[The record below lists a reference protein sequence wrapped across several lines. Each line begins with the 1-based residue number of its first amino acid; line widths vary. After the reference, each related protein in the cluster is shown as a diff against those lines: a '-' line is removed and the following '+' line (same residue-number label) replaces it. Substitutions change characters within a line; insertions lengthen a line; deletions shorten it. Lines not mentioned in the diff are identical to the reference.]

1 MMQDQA
7 MAITQDRER
16 KWRTLSDLIDELV
29 ELLAREA
36 LFLVQDSTPPADLV
50 QRKEAVELAYT
61 FLCRNLFAEPL
72 GDADRQLIRRLGLEQ
87 RVLRVITLARQNQIS
102 LAHHRQA
109 LCRMIDSILQE
120 TFAENEGEVEQEGAH
135 GATRGAL
142 HLADPS
148 AMQRQGL

>member
-1 MMQDQA
+1 MSEDK
-7 MAITQDRER
+7 TR
-16 KWRTLSDLIDELV
+16 KWRALSDLIDELI
-29 ELLAREA
+29 ELLAQEA
-36 LFLVQDSTPPADLV
+36 LFLVQDSTPPAELV

-72 GDADRQLIRRLGLEQ
+72 EETDRQLIKWLGLEQ

-120 TFAENEGEVEQEGAH
+120 TFAESEEEARREEAPAMAQGIP
-135 GATRGAL
+135 
-142 HLADPS
+142 HLADRS

>member
-1 MMQDQA
+1 MSEDK
-7 MAITQDRER
+7 TR
-16 KWRTLSDLIDELV
+16 KWRALSDLIDELI
-29 ELLAREA
+29 ELLAQEA
-36 LFLVQDSTPPADLV
+36 LFLVQNSTPPAGLV

-72 GDADRQLIRRLGLEQ
+72 EETDRQLIKWLGLEQ

-120 TFAENEGEVEQEGAH
+120 TFAESEEEARREEAPAMAQGV
-135 GATRGAL
+135 L
-142 HLADPS
+142 HLADQS